1 MNTLKLNLYW
11 IKFKKLNQSK
21 IIYVLLDGIGDLPH
35 PDLNYLTPLE
45 AAYTPYL
52 DRIARMG
59 VSGQVVSVGDG
70 IAPQSDIAV
79 FNMLGYNF
87 REIEYF
93 GRGVVECI
101 GCGIDFREGDLA
113 LRGNFATID
122 TTNKKILDRRAGRI
136 VTEADSA
143 EICNL
148 IRNNVMI
155 DGVEFSIEPT
165 IGHRVV
171 LRFRKVGTTLGEKV
185 TNTDPAYDKKNGIG
199 IALDTSGGE
208 LYVSR
213 SKAEDANSRL
223 SATIINQFSD
233 QVIELL
239 DNCST
244 NLDRK
249 EKNLLPINC
258 ILLRDAGNRYPHL
271 QSINDK
277 YSLNFASLVDM
288 PVEIGISQILGMRSY
303 NAGSP
308 NEYELKANEL
318 LKIIRNHD
326 VVYVHIKGP
335 DEFGHDGNAK
345 GKKRNID
352 EIDKRFF
359 KKISEGIS
367 TIAGKEIYFII
378 SGDHSTPCIKKAH
391 TDDPIP
397 IIISGQGIVKDSTT
411 RFTESNS
418 KRGSL
423 GKIYGYQVLDT
434 AVKQLE
440 RRKS

>member
-1 MNTLKLNLYW
+1 
-11 IKFKKLNQSK
+11 LNQSK
-21 IIYVLLDGIGDLPH
+21 IIYVLLDGVGDLPH
-35 PDLNYLTPLE
+35 PDLNNLTPLE
-45 AAYTPYL
+45 AAYTPQL

-87 REIEYF
+87 KDIEYF

-101 GCGIDFREGDLA
+101 GCGIEFKEGDLA

-122 TTNKKILDRRAGRI
+122 PTSKKILDRRAGRI

-143 EICNL
+143 AICDL
-148 IRNNVMI
+148 IRNQVMI

-171 LRFRKVGTTLGEKV
+171 LRFRKRGTTLGEHV
-185 TNTDPAYDKKNGIG
+185 TNTDPAYDKINGIG
-199 IALDTSGGE
+199 VAIDTSEGD
-208 LYVSR
+208 LYVAK
-213 SKAEDANSRL
+213 SKAKDENSQL
-223 SATIINQFSD
+223 SATVINQFSD
-233 QVIELL
+233 KVIELL
-239 DNCST
+239 ANSSV
-244 NLDRK
+244 NINRK
-249 EKNLLPINC
+249 ENNLLPINC
-258 ILLRDAGNRYPHL
+258 ILLRDAGNRYPQL

-277 YSLNFASLVDM
+277 YDLNFASLVDM
-288 PVEIGISQILGMRSY
+288 PVEIGISQILGMKSY

-308 NEYELKANEL
+308 GEYELKAAEL
-318 LKIIRNHD
+318 LRIIENHD

-345 GKKRNID
+345 GKKRNIE

-359 KKISEGIS
+359 KKILEGIS
-367 TIAGKEIYFII
+367 TMTTKEIYFIV

-397 IIISGQGIVKDSTT
+397 MIVSGQGVRKDDTS

-418 KRGSL
+418 KKGSL
-423 GKIYGYQVLDT
+423 GKLYGYQVLT
-434 AVKQLE
+434 SAINQVENHKI
-440 RRKS
+440 

>member
-1 MNTLKLNLYW
+1 V
-11 IKFKKLNQSK
+11 NQFK

-45 AAYTPYL
+45 AAYTPNL
-52 DRIARMG
+52 DKIARMG

-87 REIEYF
+87 KDVEYF

-101 GCGIDFREGDLA
+101 GCGIDFMEGDLA

-122 TTNKKILDRRAGRI
+122 PTSKKILDRRAGRI
-136 VTEADSA
+136 VTEADSSA
-143 EICNL
+143 ICNL
-148 IRNNVMI
+148 VRDNVKI
-155 DGVEFSIEPT
+155 EGIEFSIEPT

-171 LRFRKVGTTLGEKV
+171 LRFRKKGTTLGEKV
-185 TNTDPAYDKKNGIG
+185 TNTDPAYDKKDGIG
-199 IALDTSGGE
+199 IALDTSGGDI
-208 LYVSR
+208 YVTR
-213 SKAEDANSRL
+213 SKSENANSQL
-223 SATIINQFSD
+223 SSDIINQFSD
-233 QVIELL
+233 QVIETL
-239 DNCST
+239 DSCST
-244 NLDRK
+244 NSNRK

-271 QSINDK
+271 QNINDK
-277 YSLNFASLVDM
+277 YNLNFASLVDM
-288 PVEIGISQILGMRSY
+288 PVEIGISQILGMTAY
-303 NAGSP
+303 NSGSP
-308 NEYELKANEL
+308 DEYELKASEL
-318 LKIIRNHD
+318 LKIINNHD
-326 VVYVHIKGP
+326 VFYVHIKGP

-345 GKKRNID
+345 GKKRNIED
-352 EIDKRFF
+352 IDKRFF
-359 KKISEGIS
+359 KNVLEGIS
-367 TIAGKEIYFII
+367 SLIGTQIYFII

-397 IIISGQGIVKDSTT
+397 LIVSGRGIITDSTT

-418 KRGSL
+418 KKGSI

-434 AVKQLE
+434 ALKKLKNL
-440 RRKS
+440 KS

>member
-1 MNTLKLNLYW
+1 MNQ
-11 IKFKKLNQSK
+11 FKV
-21 IIYVLLDGIGDLPH
+21 IYVLLDGIGDLPH
-35 PDLNYLTPLE
+35 PDLNHLTPLE
-45 AAYTPYL
+45 AAYTPHL

-87 REIEYF
+87 EDSDYF

-101 GCGIDFREGDLA
+101 GCGIDFKEGDLA

-122 TTNKKILDRRAGRI
+122 PNNKKILDRRAGRI

-143 EICNL
+143 AICDL
-148 IRNNVMI
+148 IRKNVKI
-155 DGVEFSIEPT
+155 EGIEFSIEPT

-171 LRFRKVGTTLGEKV
+171 LRFRMKDRVLGENI
-185 TNTDPAYDKKNGIG
+185 TNTDPAYDKINGIG
-199 IALDTSGGE
+199 IALDTSKGD
-208 LYVSR
+208 LYVAR
-213 SKAEDANSRL
+213 SKPKNENSKL
-223 SATIINQFSD
+223 SADIINQFSD
-233 QVIELL
+233 QVTKVL
-239 DNCST
+239 DNCPV
-244 NLDRK
+244 NIQRK
-249 EKNLLPINC
+249 EKNLLAINC

-277 YSLNFASLVDM
+277 YNLNFASVVDM
-288 PVEIGISQILGMRSY
+288 PVEIGISRILGMKLY
-303 NAGSP
+303 NAGLP
-308 NEYELKANEL
+308 DEYELKAAEL
-318 LKIIRNHD
+318 LKIVDKHD
-326 VVYVHIKGP
+326 IVYVHIKGP
-335 DEFGHDGNAK
+335 DEFGHDGDAK

-359 KKISEGIS
+359 RKILEGNN
-367 TIAGKEIYFII
+367 TIKGLEINFII

-397 IIISGQGIVKDSTT
+397 IIVSGPRINKDATS

-418 KRGSL
+418 KKGSL
-423 GKIYGYQVLDT
+423 GKIYGYQVLNT
-434 AVKQLE
+434 ALKQLE
-440 RRKS
+440 KREG

>member
-1 MNTLKLNLYW
+1 MNQ
-11 IKFKKLNQSK
+11 FK

-52 DRIARMG
+52 DKIARKG

-87 REIEYF
+87 RDVQYF

-101 GCGIDFREGDLA
+101 GCGIDFMDGDLA

-122 TTNKKILDRRAGRI
+122 PTSKKILDRRAGRI
-136 VTEADSA
+136 VTLAESA
-143 EICNL
+143 AICNL
-148 IRNNVMI
+148 IRDNVKI
-155 DGVEFSIEPT
+155 EGVEFSIEPT

-171 LRFRKVGTTLGEKV
+171 LRFRRNGKTLGEKA

-199 IALDTSGGE
+199 IALDTSGGDI
-208 LYVSR
+208 YVTR
-213 SKAEDANSRL
+213 SKSEDADSQL
-223 SATIINQFSD
+223 SSGIINQFSD
-233 QVIELL
+233 QVIETL
-239 DNCST
+239 DSCSV
-244 NLDRK
+244 NSQRK

-271 QSINDK
+271 QNIKDK
-277 YSLNFASLVDM
+277 YNLNFASLVDM
-288 PVEIGISQILGMRSY
+288 PVEIGISQILGMTAY

-308 NEYELKANEL
+308 DEYEVKANEL
-318 LKIIRNHD
+318 LKKINNHD
-326 VVYVHIKGP
+326 VFYVHIKGP

-345 GKKRNID
+345 GKKRNIE

-359 KKISEGIS
+359 KKVLEGIS
-367 TIAGKEIYFII
+367 TLTGTQIYFII
-378 SGDHSTPCIKKAH
+378 SGDHSTPCLKKAH

-397 IIISGQGIVKDSTT
+397 LIVSGRGIITDSTT

-418 KRGSL
+418 KKGSL

-434 AVKQLE
+434 AI
-440 RRKS
+440 RKLKNH

>member
-1 MNTLKLNLYW
+1 MNK
-11 IKFKKLNQSK
+11 SK

-59 VSGQVVSVGDG
+59 VSGQVVSVDDG

-122 TTNKKILDRRAGRI
+122 TTNNKILDRRAGRI

-143 EICNL
+143 EICSI
-148 IRNNVMI
+148 IRKNVKI

-213 SKAEDANSRL
+213 SKSEDANSRL

-233 QVIELL
+233 QVIKSL

-244 NLDRK
+244 NLGRK

-308 NEYELKANEL
+308 DEYELKASEL

-367 TIAGKEIYFII
+367 TIEGTEIYFII
-378 SGDHSTPCIKKAH
+378 SGDHATPCIKKAH

-397 IIISGQGIVKDSTT
+397 IIISGQGILKDSTT

-423 GKIYGYQVLDT
+423 GKIYGSQVLDT
-434 AVKQLE
+434 AVKQLGS
-440 RRKS
+440 RKR

>member
-1 MNTLKLNLYW
+1 
-11 IKFKKLNQSK
+11 
-21 IIYVLLDGIGDLPH
+21 
-35 PDLNYLTPLE
+35 
-45 AAYTPYL
+45 
-52 DRIARMG
+52 
-59 VSGQVVSVGDG
+59 
-70 IAPQSDIAV
+70 
-79 FNMLGYNF
+79 
-87 REIEYF
+87 
-93 GRGVVECI
+93 
-101 GCGIDFREGDLA
+101 
-113 LRGNFATID
+113 
-122 TTNKKILDRRAGRI
+122 
-136 VTEADSA
+136 
-143 EICNL
+143 
-148 IRNNVMI
+148 
-155 DGVEFSIEPT
+155 
-165 IGHRVV
+165 
-171 LRFRKVGTTLGEKV
+171 
-185 TNTDPAYDKKNGIG
+185 
-199 IALDTSGGE
+199 
-208 LYVSR
+208 
-213 SKAEDANSRL
+213 
-223 SATIINQFSD
+223 
-233 QVIELL
+233 
-239 DNCST
+239 
-244 NLDRK
+244 
-249 EKNLLPINC
+249 LLPINC

-367 TIAGKEIYFII
+367 KIEGTEIYFII

>member
-1 MNTLKLNLYW
+1 MNQ
-11 IKFKKLNQSK
+11 FK

-45 AAYTPYL
+45 AAYTPHL
-52 DRIARMG
+52 DRIARNG

-87 REIEYF
+87 KDSDYF

-101 GCGIDFREGDLA
+101 GCGIDFKEGDLA

-122 TTNKKILDRRAGRI
+122 PADKKILDRRAGRI

-143 EICNL
+143 AICDL
-148 IRNNVMI
+148 IRKNVKI
-155 DGVEFSIEPT
+155 EGIEFSIEPT

-171 LRFRKVGTTLGEKV
+171 LRFRMKDRTLGENV
-185 TNTDPAYDKKNGIG
+185 TNTDPAYDKINGIG
-199 IALDTSGGE
+199 IALDTSKGD
-208 LYVSR
+208 LYVAR
-213 SKAEDANSRL
+213 SKPKDENSKL
-223 SATIINQFSD
+223 SADIINQFSD
-233 QVIELL
+233 QVTQIL
-239 DNCST
+239 DNCPV
-244 NLDRK
+244 NIQRK
-249 EKNLLPINC
+249 EKNLLAINC

-271 QSINDK
+271 QSINEK
-277 YSLNFASLVDM
+277 YNLNFASVVDM
-288 PVEIGISQILGMRSY
+288 PVEIGISQILGMKSY
-303 NAGSP
+303 NAGLP
-308 NEYELKANEL
+308 DEYELKAAEL
-318 LKIIRNHD
+318 LKIIDNHD
-326 VVYVHIKGP
+326 IVYVHIKGP

-359 KKISEGIS
+359 RKIFEGIN
-367 TIAGKEIYFII
+367 TTKGLEINFII

-397 IIISGQGIVKDSTT
+397 IIVSGPGINKDATS

-418 KRGSL
+418 KKGSL
-423 GKIYGYQVLDT
+423 GKIYGFQVLNT
-434 AVKQLE
+434 ALKQLE
-440 RRKS
+440 KREG